1 MFLCSV
7 RMSKLKIFAIF
18 AMILAAGITAII
30 VITNANSGS
39 KPPESLPPEEMMA
52 AETGEQRVAF
62 LTYFGWEVVADPTEV
77 AEVTIPAEF
86 DDVYQNY
93 NAIQKQQGLDLEAYK
108 GQTVTRYTYLITNYP
123 EGKSN
128 VYAHILVFENR
139 IVGGDVCSSELD
151 GFMHG
156 FMQP

>member
-52 AETGEQRVAF
+52 AETVQI
-62 LTYFGWEVVADPTEV
+62 L
-77 AEVTIPAEF
+77 AEKFIHLHERMHR
-86 DDVYQNY
+86 
-93 NAIQKQQGLDLEAYK
+93 I
-108 GQTVTRYTYLITNYP
+108 
-123 EGKSN
+123 EG
-128 VYAHILVFENR
+128 A
-139 IVGGDVCSSELD
+139 
-151 GFMHG
+151 
-156 FMQP
+156 